1 MEEFQWERWQICQC
15 LKSFSQNFRFGH
27 PLVQSLE
34 KKNYIMVSDWI
45 FFNQMIILGLSDY
58 TYVYEKKEMGLN
70 LPRDTKLL
78 KKMSHLQ
85 NKKYWNNHMK
95 IFPWRNAWLFSQH
108 RFFWD
113 CLSRCQHSIFP
124 LFLVSIALE
133 TSRNK
138 IIWITIS
145 SNGVNTC
152 VSVSDCMLWHHTFS
166 TLSTLLF
173 NKCLFSSWAI
183 NLL

>member
-1 MEEFQWERWQICQC
+1 MLWSLIGFFFLTRWSYWVFLTTHMFMKRKKWALTFQEILSYWKKCPICEIRNTGTTVW
-15 LKSFSQNFRFGH
+15 KSFLGGMH
-27 PLVQSLE
+27 DYSL
-34 KKNYIMVSDWI
+34 STD
-45 FFNQMIILGLSDY
+45 
-58 TYVYEKKEMGLN
+58 
-70 LPRDTKLL
+70 
-78 KKMSHLQ
+78 
-85 NKKYWNNHMK
+85 
-95 IFPWRNAWLFSQH
+95 
-108 RFFWD
+108 FFWD

-133 TSRNK
+133 RSRDK
-138 IIWITIS
+138 VIWITIS

-183 NLL
+183 NLP